1 MNKTIEEHFYDSMP
15 ADIAAMAIRNTNE
28 DLLHMSICQT
38 PAAALQKAFDWAAS
52 DQGYAF
58 WSSVFDTVSESRD
71 FRDLKVS
78 EYDLAMAGLKKLH
91 AELVKDK
98 KRLDWLLKDTA
109 FLSSIKTRA
118 DIDKAMDEEWFE
130 RERHDKIM
138 SGMDN
143 EIGQSEK

>member
-1 MNKTIEEHFYDSMP
+1 MNKTIEQHFYDSMP
-15 ADIAAMAIRNTNE
+15 ADIAAMAIRNTDE

-91 AELVKDK
+91 AELVKDR

-118 DIDKAMDEEWFE
+118 DIDKAMDHEWFE

-138 SGMDN
+138 SGMDA
-143 EIGQSEK
+143 ED

>member
-1 MNKTIEEHFYDSMP
+1 MNKTIEQHFYDSMP
-15 ADIAAMAIRNTNE
+15 ADIAAMAIRNTDE

-38 PAAALQKAFDWAAS
+38 PAAALQKAFDWAVS

-91 AELVKDK
+91 AELVKDR
-98 KRLDWLLKDTA
+98 KRLDWLLKDTTL
-109 FLSSIKTRA
+109 LSGTNTRA
-118 DIDKAMDEEWFE
+118 DIDKAMDEDWFD
-130 RERHDKIM
+130 RERHDKIL
-138 SGMDN
+138 SGM
-143 EIGQSEK
+143 

>member
-1 MNKTIEEHFYDSMP
+1 LQDARSS
-15 ADIAAMAIRNTNE
+15 IAK
-28 DLLHMSICQT
+28 S
-38 PAAALQKAFDWAAS
+38 FDWAAS

-98 KRLDWLLKDTA
+98 KRLDWLL
-109 FLSSIKTRA
+109 SNQCGYSINGIGTREK
-118 DIDKAMDEEWFE
+118 IDKAMDDEWFD

-143 EIGQSEK
+143 ED

>member
-1 MNKTIEEHFYDSMP
+1 MNKTIEEHFIHSMP
-15 ADIAAMAIRNTNE
+15 ADIAAMAIRNTDE
-28 DLLHMSICQT
+28 DLLHMSICKT
-38 PAAALQKAFDWAAS
+38 PAAALQKSFDWAAS

-91 AELVKDK
+91 AELVQDK
-98 KRLDWLLKDTA
+98 KRLDWLLRDTTY
-109 FLSSIKTRA
+109 LTGISTREK
-118 DIDKAMDEEWFE
+118 IDAAMNEEWYE

-138 SGMDN
+138 SGMDK
-143 EIGQSEK
+143 ED

>member
-1 MNKTIEEHFYDSMP
+1 MNKTIEQHFYDSMP
-15 ADIAAMAIRNTNE
+15 ADIAAMAIRNTDE

-91 AELVKDK
+91 SELLKDK

-118 DIDKAMDEEWFE
+118 DIDKAMDDEWFD

-138 SGMDN
+138 SGMD
-143 EIGQSEK
+143 GKV

>member
-15 ADIAAMAIRNTNE
+15 ADIAAMAIRNTDE

-58 WSSVFDTVSESRD
+58 WSNVFDTVSESRD

-78 EYDLAMAGLKKLH
+78 EYDLAMAGLKNLH
-91 AELVKDK
+91 AVLLKDRR
-98 KRLDWLLKDTA
+98 RLDWLLRDTT
-109 FLSSIKTRA
+109 FLSGIKTRA
-118 DIDKAMDEEWFE
+118 DIDKAMEEEWFE
-130 RERHDKIM
+130 CERHDKIM
-138 SGMDN
+138 SGM
-143 EIGQSEK
+143 

>member
-1 MNKTIEEHFYDSMP
+1 MNKTIEQHFYDSMP
-15 ADIAAMAIRNTNE
+15 ADIAAMAIRNTDE
-28 DLLHMSICQT
+28 GLLHMSICQT
-38 PAAALQKAFDWAAS
+38 PAAALQKAFDWAVS

-91 AELVKDK
+91 AELVKDR
-98 KRLDWLLKDTA
+98 KRLDWLLKDTTL
-109 FLSSIKTRA
+109 LSGTNTRA

-138 SGMDN
+138 SGM
-143 EIGQSEK
+143 

>member
-15 ADIAAMAIRNTNE
+15 ADIAAMAIRNTDE

-58 WSSVFDTVSESRD
+58 WSSVFDTVSENRD
-71 FRDLKVS
+71 FRDLKVDG
-78 EYDLAMAGLKKLH
+78 YDLAMAGLKKLH
-91 AELVKDK
+91 AELVKDR
-98 KRLDWLLKDTA
+98 KRLDWLLKDTT
-109 FLSSIKTRA
+109 FLTSINSREK
-118 DIDKAMDEEWFE
+118 IDKAMDEEWFE

-138 SGMDN
+138 SGM
-143 EIGQSEK
+143 

>member
-1 MNKTIEEHFYDSMP
+1 MNKTIEEHFIHSMP
-15 ADIAAMAIRNTNE
+15 ADIAAMAIRNTDE

-38 PAAALQKAFDWAAS
+38 PAAALQKSFDWAAS

-78 EYDLAMAGLKKLH
+78 EYDLAIAGLKKLH
-91 AELVKDK
+91 AELVKDR
-98 KRLDWLLKDTA
+98 KRLDWLCGRMGEY
-109 FLSSIKTRA
+109 SINGIGTREK
-118 DIDKAMDEEWFE
+118 IDAAMNEEWYE

-138 SGMDN
+138 SGMDA
-143 EIGQSEK
+143 ED

>member
-15 ADIAAMAIRNTNE
+15 ADIAAMAIRNTDE

-58 WSSVFDTVSESRD
+58 WSSVFDTVSAGRD
-71 FRDLKVS
+71 FRDLKVG

-91 AELVKDK
+91 SELLKDK

-118 DIDKAMDEEWFE
+118 DIDKAMDDEWFD

-138 SGMDN
+138 SGMD
-143 EIGQSEK
+143 EGKQL

>member
-1 MNKTIEEHFYDSMP
+1 MNKTIEEHFIHSMP
-15 ADIAAMAIRNTNE
+15 ADIAAMAIRNTDE

-38 PAAALQKAFDWAAS
+38 PAAALQKSFDWAAS

-98 KRLDWLLKDTA
+98 KRLDWLLRDTTY
-109 FLSSIKTRA
+109 LTGISTREK
-118 DIDKAMDEEWFE
+118 IDAAMNEEWYE

-138 SGMDN
+138 SGM
-143 EIGQSEK
+143 EKED

>member
-1 MNKTIEEHFYDSMP
+1 MNKTIEEHFIDSMP
-15 ADIAAMAIRNTNE
+15 ADIAAMAIRNTDE
-28 DLLHMSICQT
+28 DLLHMSICKT
-38 PAAALQKAFDWAAS
+38 PAAALQKSFDWAAS

-91 AELVKDK
+91 AELVQDK
-98 KRLDWLLKDTA
+98 KRLDWLLRDTTY
-109 FLSSIKTRA
+109 LTGISTREK
-118 DIDKAMDEEWFE
+118 IDAAMNEEWYE

-138 SGMDN
+138 SGMDA
-143 EIGQSEK
+143 ED

>member
-15 ADIAAMAIRNTNE
+15 ADIAAMAIRNTDE
-28 DLLHMSICQT
+28 DLLHMSICKT

-91 AELVKDK
+91 AELVKDR
-98 KRLDWLLKDTA
+98 KRLDWLLKDTT
-109 FLSSIKTRA
+109 FMSGTNTRA

-138 SGMDN
+138 SGM
-143 EIGQSEK
+143 

>member
-1 MNKTIEEHFYDSMP
+1 MNKTIEQHFYDSMP
-15 ADIAAMAIRNTNE
+15 ADIAAMAIRNTDE
-28 DLLHMSICQT
+28 DLLHMNICQT

-52 DQGYAF
+52 DQGYPF

-91 AELVKDK
+91 AELVKDR
-98 KRLDWLLKDTA
+98 KRLDWLL
-109 FLSSIKTRA
+109 SNQSGYSINGLGTREQ
-118 DIDKAMDEEWFE
+118 IDKAMAEDWFE

-138 SGMDN
+138 SGMDV
-143 EIGQSEK
+143 EDKL

>member
-1 MNKTIEEHFYDSMP
+1 MNKTIEQHFYDSMP
-15 ADIAAMAIRNTNE
+15 ADIAAMAIRNTDE
-28 DLLHMSICQT
+28 DLLHMSICKT

-91 AELVKDK
+91 AELVKDR
-98 KRLDWLLKDTA
+98 KRLDWLLKDTT
-109 FLSSIKTRA
+109 FMSGTNTRA
-118 DIDKAMDEEWFE
+118 DIDKAMEEEWFE

-138 SGMDN
+138 SGM
-143 EIGQSEK
+143 

>member
-1 MNKTIEEHFYDSMP
+1 MNKTIEQHFYDSMP
-15 ADIAAMAIRNTNE
+15 ADIAAMAIRNTDE

-52 DQGYAF
+52 DQGYTF
-58 WSSVFDTVSESRD
+58 WASVFDTVSAGRD

-91 AELVKDK
+91 AELVKDRR
-98 KRLDWLLKDTA
+98 RLDWLLKDTT
-109 FLSSIKTRA
+109 FLSGIKTRA
-118 DIDKAMDEEWFE
+118 DIDKGMDEEWFE

-138 SGMDN
+138 SGM
-143 EIGQSEK
+143 